1 MPLTAKALFQAE
13 PLGIWRAIGRYPLGT
28 RTLRGWMV
36 VAIAKLR
43 DVAPYALLE
52 LLLPGG
58 SVVALTLWFYRR
70 RKQLPPLARSLNA
83 LL

>member
-1 MPLTAKALFQAE
+1 MSSKSIFTGGPL
-13 PLGIWRAIGRYPLGT
+13 PLLNCIGRWSLGT
-28 RTLRGWMV
+28 RTLAAWAA
-36 VAIAKLR
+36 VAFARLKEL
-43 DVAPYALLE
+43 APYAAIE

-70 RKQLPPLARSLNA
+70 RKKLPALARSLNA